1 MSRTDS
7 WRMLL
12 WVLAGINLANGM
24 WMLVGPESWYWDV
37 PAAVPD
43 TGPLN
48 LHFVRDIGAT
58 YVTMAAALFWAA
70 ERPAARVP
78 LITIVLLFHV
88 LHATQHVLD
97 TLAERLPARH
107 WLIDFPGVYLPT
119 FVLVAMLW
127 TLMPAVNRKH

>member
-7 WRMLL
+7 WAVVL
-12 WVLAGINLANGM
+12 WVLAAINLANGV
-24 WMLVGPESWYWDV
+24 WMLVAPEGWYFGL

-70 ERPAARVP
+70 SRRADRVA
-78 LITIVLLFHV
+78 LVAMVLLFHV
-88 LHATQHVLD
+88 LHAAEHVLD
-97 TLAERLPARH
+97 TLAGRLPASH

-119 FVLVAMLW
+119 IVLAAVLWRLPASVAG
-127 TLMPAVNRKH
+127 RR

>member
-7 WRMLL
+7 WAIVLG
-12 WVLAGINLANGM
+12 VLAAINLANGI
-24 WMLVGPESWYWDV
+24 WMLLAPEGWYFGV

-70 ERPAARVP
+70 ARPADRAP
-78 LITIVLLFHV
+78 LVAMVLLFHV
-88 LHATQHVLD
+88 LHGAEHLLD
-97 TLAERLPARH
+97 TLAGRLPASH
-107 WLIDFPGVYLPT
+107 WLIDFPGVYLPML
-119 FVLVAMLW
+119 VLAGVLW
-127 TLMPAVNRKH
+127 LLPSRSARTA

>member
-7 WRMLL
+7 WAVVL
-12 WVLAGINLANGM
+12 WVLAAINLANGV
-24 WMLVGPESWYWDV
+24 WMLVAPEGWYFGL

-70 ERPAARVP
+70 SRRADRVA
-78 LITIVLLFHV
+78 LVAMVLLFHV
-88 LHATQHVLD
+88 LHATEHVLD
-97 TLAERLPARH
+97 TLAGRLPASH

-119 FVLVAMLW
+119 IVLATVLWRLPASVAE
-127 TLMPAVNRKH
+127 RR